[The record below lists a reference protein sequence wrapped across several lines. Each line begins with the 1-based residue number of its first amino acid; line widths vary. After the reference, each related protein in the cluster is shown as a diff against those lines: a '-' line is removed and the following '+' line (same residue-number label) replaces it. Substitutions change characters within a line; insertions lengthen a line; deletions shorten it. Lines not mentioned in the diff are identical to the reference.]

1 MLFLCLYVLHLYRPA
16 RSPVAAA
23 VESPVQLTAT
33 TRSSSS
39 SSCQSCDKV
48 CGVTMALTAV
58 PLGVIGYYDWK
69 IAATTLVVVVV
80 MGALRRIFR
89 LIMAGEESCT
99 VAEEA
104 E

>member
-1 MLFLCLYVLHLYRPA
+1 
-16 RSPVAAA
+16 
-23 VESPVQLTAT
+23 
-33 TRSSSS
+33 
-39 SSCQSCDKV
+39 
-48 CGVTMALTAV
+48 MALTAV

-89 LIMAGEESCT
+89 LIMAGEESCA